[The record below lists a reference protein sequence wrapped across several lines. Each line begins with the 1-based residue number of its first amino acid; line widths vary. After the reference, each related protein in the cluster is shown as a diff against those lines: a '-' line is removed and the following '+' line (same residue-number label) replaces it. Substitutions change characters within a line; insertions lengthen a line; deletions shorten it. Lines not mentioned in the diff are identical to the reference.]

1 MFIYTIKG
9 SKLSDS
15 VLNTVSFAFRS
26 EIQSKEVLM
35 MNSQTENENL
45 ERFYGGNPR
54 EMPLYSIPEAARHL
68 KIPARTLRRWV
79 RGDNAENSK
88 RRPTTPII
96 QLPDAERPMLSF
108 MNLVEAYVVSSIT
121 RVEKVRFDKVRSTLN
136 YFEKKSLSKYPLAST
151 DLWTD
156 GFNIFVET
164 SGDVICASLQ
174 GQQVIKEVISQYLR
188 RIDRDINLLPLRIYP
203 FSRKMSFDISDNHAS
218 ENATRVL
225 ELSPKNISIDPLVS
239 FGRPTL
245 TGTGIATNVIAGRFN
260 AGESAKELA
269 KDYDITEAQV
279 GEAVSYEGSTRRAA

>member
-1 MFIYTIKG
+1 
-9 SKLSDS
+9 
-15 VLNTVSFAFRS
+15 
-26 EIQSKEVLM
+26 
-35 MNSQTENENL
+35 MNSQTENEKL

-54 EMPLYSIPEAARHL
+54 EMPLYSIPEAARYL
-68 KIPARTLRRWV
+68 KIPARTLGRWV

-136 YFEKKSLSKYPLAST
+136 YFETKSLSKYPLAFT

-203 FSRKMSFDISDNHAS
+203 FSRKMSFDVSDNHAS

-245 TGTGIATNVIAGRFN
+245 AGTGIATNVIAGRFN

-279 GEAVSYEGSTRRAA
+279 GEAVSYEGITRRAA

>member
-1 MFIYTIKG
+1 
-9 SKLSDS
+9 
-15 VLNTVSFAFRS
+15 
-26 EIQSKEVLM
+26 
-35 MNSQTENENL
+35 MNDLTNNQTL
-45 ERFYGGNPR
+45 EKFYGGNPR
-54 EMPLYSIPEAARHL
+54 EMPLYSIPEAARYL
-68 KIPARTLRRWV
+68 KMPARTLRRWV

-88 RRPTTPII
+88 RRPTTPVI
-96 QLPDAERPMLSF
+96 QLPDPERPMLSF

-136 YFEKKSLSKYPLAST
+136 FFEKQSSSKYPLTSNE
-151 DLWTD
+151 LWTD

-174 GQQVIKEVISQYLR
+174 GQQVIKEVVSQYLR
-188 RIDRDINLLPLRIYP
+188 RIDRDINSLPLRIYP
-203 FSRKMSFDISDNHAS
+203 FSRETRFDVSDNHAS

-245 TGTGIATNVIAGRFN
+245 AGTGIATNVIAGRFN

-279 GEAVSYEGSTRRAA
+279 GEAVSYEGITRRAA